1 MLLVNLNGR
10 AGDASLERA
19 ARDLADLIRIEV
31 RETDRAT
38 RIGPASFR
46 ILLTETSARAA
57 RQVAA
62 RLDRAFGRERP
73 GRPAATLRI
82 EIAAPTRGESLE
94 DALISAERRLA

>member
-1 MLLVNLNGR
+1 MLLIDLDGGPDGV
-10 AGDASLERA
+10 SLERA
-19 ARDLADLIRIEV
+19 ARDLANLIRVEV

-46 ILLTETSARAA
+46 MLLTETSARAA

-73 GRPAATLRI
+73 GRPGTTLRI

-94 DALISAERRLA
+94 DALISAERRLG